1 MYRYMN
7 ERLCNLKALYNSYV
21 EDWAMGTLLSRGY
34 TQTRRFAHAK
44 RGKANRNVEFVQ
56 EIKRLDILIPEL
68 LTDFLEVF
76 EMAGLSAIYRGLKF
90 I

>member
-7 ERLCNLKALYNSYV
+7 ERLCNLKALYV

-76 EMAGLSAIYRGLKF
+76 EMAIYRGLKF